1 MSGYRGKQEKKKEG
15 GGMVLRPGELV
26 KGIKGEGG
34 RAGKQAESASR
45 GEPRIE
51 NGRTQ
56 LSLHPAPTPRP
67 LIQAAAA
74 EPSRTT
80 VASPPGCFSFVLI
93 HSIIHPFIHFLA
105 PSSPSPS
112 PPPQPPSNLLG
123 RSKPN
128 QLSSVGPGRPSVL
141 VPVSAGLSNSPA
153 LISQLLQIKREVSG
167 YYSKPLR

>member
-1 MSGYRGKQEKKKEG
+1 MKPSRLLK
-15 GGMVLRPGELV
+15 GM
-26 KGIKGEGG
+26 KGEGG
-34 RAGKQAESASR
+34 RAEKQSESVSR
-45 GEPRIE
+45 GELCIE

-67 LIQAAAA
+67 LIQTAAA
-74 EPSRTT
+74 EPDHCSIPL
-80 VASPPGCFSFVLI
+80 VSFICSHSFNHSP
-93 HSIIHPFIHFLA
+93 IHPFSTPLHPA
-105 PSSPSPS
+105 D
-112 PPPQPPSNLLG
+112 LLG

-141 VPVSAGLSNSPA
+141 VRVSAGLSNGPA

>member
-1 MSGYRGKQEKKKEG
+1 M
-15 GGMVLRPGELV
+15 RPGGLV

-34 RAGKQAESASR
+34 RAGNQAESASR
-45 GEPRIE
+45 GEPCIE

-67 LIQAAAA
+67 LFQAAAA
-74 EPSRTT
+74 EPDHCSI
-80 VASPPGCFSFVLI
+80 PPGCFSFVLI
-93 HSIIHPFIHFLA
+93 HSIIHPFIHFST
-105 PSSPSPS
+105 PSPSPS
-112 PPPQPPSNLLG
+112 PPPRPPPNLLG